1 METAKGILAHHGF
14 TQEAIQHI
22 VNQNNIVTWEWKPIN
37 G

>member
-1 METAKGILAHHGF
+1 MKTPTELLTGHGF
-14 TQEAIQHI
+14 SKEAIQHI

>member
-1 METAKGILAHHGF
+1 METAKETLKDQGF
-14 TQEAIQHI
+14 SYQAIQHI